1 MDVVDVHNP
10 RRGVTSGGY
19 VLWIAVG
26 GQHEVKG
33 EAQRVGDANVTTLR
47 QVQSKE
53 DLQVVAADGPAR
65 VG

>member
-1 MDVVDVHNP
+1 M
-10 RRGVTSGGY
+10 
-19 VLWIAVG
+19 WIAVG